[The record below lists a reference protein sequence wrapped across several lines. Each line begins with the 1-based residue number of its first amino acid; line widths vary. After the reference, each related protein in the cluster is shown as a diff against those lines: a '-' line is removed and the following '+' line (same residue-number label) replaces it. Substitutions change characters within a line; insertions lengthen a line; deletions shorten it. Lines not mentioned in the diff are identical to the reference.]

1 MCAEG
6 RGRRPGGQTSTTI
19 GDMVKDASVG
29 LFLLKEYVNKWVLK
43 LLGEP
48 ILQLLSCSFCVFDQ
62 L

>member
-1 MCAEG
+1 
-6 RGRRPGGQTSTTI
+6 
-19 GDMVKDASVG
+19 MVKDASVG